1 MALDAGFIAAALK
14 GIEGTLE
21 EVIERVEIS

>member
-1 MALDAGFIAAALK
+1 MALDAGFIAAVLE